1 MIIMKTCQA
10 EDEEDNSW
18 NKSEAEG
25 GDGGEKK
32 ADGAASDG
40 RSPEQNEIE
49 VRARVSSA
57 SINYYNT

>member
-18 NKSEAEG
+18 NKSEAEA

-32 ADGAASDG
+32 ADGEASDG
-40 RSPEQNEIE
+40 RCPEQNEIE
-49 VRARVSSA
+49 VRAIEGLVSK
-57 SINYYNT
+57 Y

>member
-1 MIIMKTCQA
+1 MKTCQA

-40 RSPEQNEIE
+40 RCLEQNENE
-49 VRARVSSA
+49 VRASQGLVSK
-57 SINYYNT
+57 Y